1 MNIADNTAKAAIV
14 IITERTGKQR
24 EGYMKKAA
32 LRKAKIA
39 LWMAV
44 VLFACSVPSFSYA
57 VTTQDRLN
65 EALKDKDEIK
75 DRLDSKN
82 DHIDDLKDTEAGLQ
96 SDLKDLNAQMT
107 AVSSKLE
114 ELEGQIADKEEAI
127 RITGEEIEE
136 AKKTEAWQYDCMVKR
151 IQYMYE
157 SGETDYLE
165 LLFSAQSFSDFLNYS
180 DYFSAIADYD
190 ENMMAEYEATRQR
203 IEEEEAK
210 LLQEKA
216 DLDDLYLAAET
227 EKNKVSSLISQTN
240 SNIQKYGDK
249 IATAEEEARA
259 YEAELK
265 KKEEDIATLKKII
278 EQEKAL
284 SAAAAKATWRD
295 ISEVTF
301 ADGDKK
307 LLANIIYCEAG
318 AEPYAGKLAVGAVV
332 INRVLSSKYPDTV
345 VGVIY
350 QKSQFSPVA
359 SGRYEL
365 ALAVDKA
372 NADCYKAAEEAM
384 SGVTNVGSCLYFRT
398 PIDGLTG
405 IAIGGHIFY

>member
-1 MNIADNTAKAAIV
+1 
-14 IITERTGKQR
+14 
-24 EGYMKKAA
+24 MKKAA

-44 VLFACSVPSFSYA
+44 VLFACSAPSFSYA

-96 SDLKDLNAQMT
+96 ADLKDLNAQMT

-114 ELEGQIADKEEAI
+114 ELEGQIADKEDAI

-227 EKNKVSSLISQTN
+227 EKSKVSGLISQTN

-384 SGVTNVGSCLYFRT
+384 SGITNVGSCLYFRT
-398 PIDGLTG
+398 PVDGLTG

>member
-114 ELEGQIADKEEAI
+114 ELEGEIADKEEAI

-265 KKEEDIATLKKII
+265 KKEEDIETLKKII

-384 SGVTNVGSCLYFRT
+384 SGITNVGSCLYFRT

>member
-1 MNIADNTAKAAIV
+1 MNIADNTAKAATV

-96 SDLKDLNAQMT
+96 ADLKDLNAQMT

-227 EKNKVSSLISQTN
+227 EKSKVSGLISQTN

-384 SGVTNVGSCLYFRT
+384 SGVTNVGTCLYFRT

>member
-107 AVSSKLE
+107 AVSEKLE

-227 EKNKVSSLISQTN
+227 EKSKVSGLISQTN

>member
-96 SDLKDLNAQMT
+96 SDLKDLNTQMT

-384 SGVTNVGSCLYFRT
+384 SGITNVGSCLYFRT
-398 PIDGLTG
+398 PVDGLTG

>member
-96 SDLKDLNAQMT
+96 SDLKDLNTQMT

-227 EKNKVSSLISQTN
+227 EKSKVSGLISQTN

>member
-14 IITERTGKQR
+14 IITERTGRQR

-265 KKEEDIATLKKII
+265 KKEEDIETLKKII

-384 SGVTNVGSCLYFRT
+384 SGITNVGSCLYFRT

>member
-96 SDLKDLNAQMT
+96 ADLKDLNAQMT

-127 RITGEEIEE
+127 RITGEEVEE

-227 EKNKVSSLISQTN
+227 EKSKVSGLISQTN

>member
-265 KKEEDIATLKKII
+265 KKEEDIETLKKII

-318 AEPYAGKLAVGAVV
+318 SEPYAGKLAVGAVV

-384 SGVTNVGSCLYFRT
+384 SGVTNVGNCLYFRT

>member
-1 MNIADNTAKAAIV
+1 MNIADNTAKAAVV

-65 EALKDKDEIK
+65 EALKDKEEIK

-96 SDLKDLNAQMT
+96 ADLKDLNAQMT

-127 RITGEEIEE
+127 RIMGEEIEE

-227 EKNKVSSLISQTN
+227 EKSKVSGLISQTN

>member
-14 IITERTGKQR
+14 IITERIGKQR

-265 KKEEDIATLKKII
+265 KKEEDIETLKKII

>member
-14 IITERTGKQR
+14 IIMERTGKQR

-82 DHIDDLKDTEAGLQ
+82 DRIDDLKDTEAGLQ
-96 SDLKDLNAQMT
+96 ADLKDLNAQMT

-227 EKNKVSSLISQTN
+227 EKSKVSGLISQTN

-398 PIDGLTG
+398 PVDGLTG

>member
-1 MNIADNTAKAAIV
+1 
-14 IITERTGKQR
+14 
-24 EGYMKKAA
+24 MKKAA

-44 VLFACSVPSFSYA
+44 VLFACSAPSFSYA

-96 SDLKDLNAQMT
+96 SDLKDLNTQMT

-216 DLDDLYLAAET
+216 DLDDLFLAAET

-240 SNIQKYGDK
+240 SNIKKYGDK

-265 KKEEDIATLKKII
+265 KKEEDIETLKKII

-384 SGVTNVGSCLYFRT
+384 SGVTNVGNCLYFRT

>member
-96 SDLKDLNAQMT
+96 ADLKDLNAQMT

-114 ELEGQIADKEEAI
+114 VLEGQIADKEEAI

-227 EKNKVSSLISQTN
+227 EKSKVSGLISQTN

>member
-227 EKNKVSSLISQTN
+227 EKSKVSGLISQTN

-265 KKEEDIATLKKII
+265 KKEEDIETLKKII

>member
-96 SDLKDLNAQMT
+96 SDLKDLNTQMT

-240 SNIQKYGDK
+240 SNIKKYGDK

-265 KKEEDIATLKKII
+265 KKEEDIETLKKII

>member
-107 AVSSKLE
+107 AVSEKLE
-114 ELEGQIADKEEAI
+114 ELEGEIADKEEAI

-384 SGVTNVGSCLYFRT
+384 SGITNVGSCLYFRT

>member
-1 MNIADNTAKAAIV
+1 MNIADNTAKAATV

-39 LWMAV
+39 LWMTV

-96 SDLKDLNAQMT
+96 ADLKDLNAQMT

-227 EKNKVSSLISQTN
+227 EKSKVSGLISQTN

-384 SGVTNVGSCLYFRT
+384 SGITNVGSCLYFRT
-398 PIDGLTG
+398 PVDGLTG

>member
-96 SDLKDLNAQMT
+96 SDLKDLNTQMT

-265 KKEEDIATLKKII
+265 KKEEDIENLKKII

>member
-82 DHIDDLKDTEAGLQ
+82 DHIDDLRDTEAGLQ
-96 SDLKDLNAQMT
+96 ADLKDLNAQMT

-227 EKNKVSSLISQTN
+227 EKSKVSGLISQTN

-384 SGVTNVGSCLYFRT
+384 SGITNVGSCLYFRT
-398 PIDGLTG
+398 PVDGLTG

>member
-265 KKEEDIATLKKII
+265 KKEEDIETLKKII

-332 INRVLSSKYPDTV
+332 INRVLSSKYPDSV

>member
-1 MNIADNTAKAAIV
+1 MNIADNTAKAAVV

-96 SDLKDLNAQMT
+96 ADLKDLNAQMT

-227 EKNKVSSLISQTN
+227 EKSKVSGLISQTN

-259 YEAELK
+259 CEAELK

>member
-1 MNIADNTAKAAIV
+1 MNIADNTAKAATV

-96 SDLKDLNAQMT
+96 ADLKDLNAQMT

-227 EKNKVSSLISQTN
+227 EKSKVSGLISQTN

-384 SGVTNVGSCLYFRT
+384 SGVTNVGTCLYFRT
-398 PIDGLTG
+398 PVDGLTG

>member
-14 IITERTGKQR
+14 IIMERTGKQR

-96 SDLKDLNAQMT
+96 ADLKDLNAQMT

-227 EKNKVSSLISQTN
+227 EKSKVSGLISQTN

-384 SGVTNVGSCLYFRT
+384 SGITNVGSCLYFRT
-398 PIDGLTG
+398 PVDGLTG

>member
-1 MNIADNTAKAAIV
+1 
-14 IITERTGKQR
+14 
-24 EGYMKKAA
+24 MKKAA

-96 SDLKDLNAQMT
+96 SDLKDLNTQMT

-216 DLDDLYLAAET
+216 DLDDLYLATET

-265 KKEEDIATLKKII
+265 KKEEDIETLKKII

>member
-96 SDLKDLNAQMT
+96 ADLKDLNAQMT

-180 DYFSAIADYD
+180 DYFSAIVDYD

-227 EKNKVSSLISQTN
+227 EKSKVSGLISQTN

-265 KKEEDIATLKKII
+265 KKEEDIETLKKII

-318 AEPYAGKLAVGAVV
+318 SEPYAGKLAVGAVV

>member
-1 MNIADNTAKAAIV
+1 MNIADNTAKAAVV

-96 SDLKDLNAQMT
+96 ADLKDLNAQMT

-127 RITGEEIEE
+127 RITGKEIEE

-227 EKNKVSSLISQTN
+227 EKSKVSGLISQTN

>member
-14 IITERTGKQR
+14 IIMERTGKQR

-96 SDLKDLNAQMT
+96 ADLKDLNAQMT

-227 EKNKVSSLISQTN
+227 EKSKVSGLISQTN

-398 PIDGLTG
+398 PVDGLTG
-405 IAIGGHIFY
+405 IAIGGHMFY

>member
-1 MNIADNTAKAAIV
+1 
-14 IITERTGKQR
+14 
-24 EGYMKKAA
+24 MKKAA

-265 KKEEDIATLKKII
+265 KKEEDIETLKKII

-318 AEPYAGKLAVGAVV
+318 SEPYAGKLAVGAVV

-384 SGVTNVGSCLYFRT
+384 SGVTNVGNCLYFRT

>member
-96 SDLKDLNAQMT
+96 ADLKDLNAQMT

-165 LLFSAQSFSDFLNYS
+165 LLFSAQNFSDFLNYS

-227 EKNKVSSLISQTN
+227 EKSKVSGLISQTN

>member
-96 SDLKDLNAQMT
+96 ADLKDLNAQMT

-216 DLDDLYLAAET
+216 DLNDLYLAAET
-227 EKNKVSSLISQTN
+227 EKSKVSGLISQTN

>member
-1 MNIADNTAKAAIV
+1 MNIADNTAKAAVV

-96 SDLKDLNAQMT
+96 ADLKDLNAQMT

-227 EKNKVSSLISQTN
+227 EKSKVSGLISQTN

-384 SGVTNVGSCLYFRT
+384 SGITNVGSCLYFRT
-398 PIDGLTG
+398 PVDGLTG

>member
-227 EKNKVSSLISQTN
+227 EKSKVSGLISQTN

-265 KKEEDIATLKKII
+265 KKEEDIETLKKII

-384 SGVTNVGSCLYFRT
+384 SGITNVGSCLYFRT
-398 PIDGLTG
+398 PVDGLTG

>member
-32 LRKAKIA
+32 LRKAKIV

-265 KKEEDIATLKKII
+265 KKEEDIETLKKII

-318 AEPYAGKLAVGAVV
+318 SEPYAGKLAVGAVV

-384 SGVTNVGSCLYFRT
+384 SGVTNVGNCLYFRT

>member
-96 SDLKDLNAQMT
+96 ADLKDLNAQMT

-227 EKNKVSSLISQTN
+227 EKSKVSGLISQTN

-265 KKEEDIATLKKII
+265 KKEEDIETLKKII

-318 AEPYAGKLAVGAVV
+318 SEPYAGKLAVGAVV

>member
-1 MNIADNTAKAAIV
+1 MNIADNTAKAAVV

-96 SDLKDLNAQMT
+96 ADLKDLNAQMT

-180 DYFSAIADYD
+180 YYFSAIADYD

-227 EKNKVSSLISQTN
+227 EKSKVSGLISQTN

>member
-14 IITERTGKQR
+14 IITERTGRQR

-265 KKEEDIATLKKII
+265 KKEEDIETLKKII

>member
-14 IITERTGKQR
+14 IIMERTGKQR

-96 SDLKDLNAQMT
+96 ADLKDLNAQMT

-227 EKNKVSSLISQTN
+227 EKSKVSGLISQTN

-398 PIDGLTG
+398 PVDGLTG

>member
-96 SDLKDLNAQMT
+96 ADLKDLNAQMT

-114 ELEGQIADKEEAI
+114 ELEGQIADKEKAI

-227 EKNKVSSLISQTN
+227 EKSKVSGLISQTN

>member
-107 AVSSKLE
+107 AVSEKLE
-114 ELEGQIADKEEAI
+114 ELEGEIADKEEAI

-265 KKEEDIATLKKII
+265 KKEEDIETLKKII

-318 AEPYAGKLAVGAVV
+318 SEPYAGKLAVGAVV